1 MVATKNVNQIN
12 WTELKLKLRKHW
24 GKITEEDLA
33 QINGNTE
40 ELIRIL
46 RRRYG
51 YGKAQAEIEIGNWL
65 NEQATR
71 SSG

>member
-1 MVATKNVNQIN
+1 LVATKNVNQIN

-33 QINGNTE
+33 QINGNKE